1 MVTLGGFLCAH
12 GVSYHQTYT
21 WVKKY
26 LTEGETGLSDRRGHH
41 KADDEVDETERL
53 RRENF
58 RLKRQPEE
66 REDVRL
72 GKVRFEAKYLVIQ
85 HFHAENG

>member
-1 MVTLGGFLCAH
+1 MIPLKQTMEITNGYFRGILCAH

-41 KADDEVDETERL
+41 KADDEVDETIRWMC
-53 RRENF
+53 
-58 RLKRQPEE
+58 RQ
-66 REDVRL
+66 L
-72 GKVRFEAKYLVIQ
+72 GVSKAAYDSRSQ
-85 HFHAENG
+85 